1 MSNFLD
7 YLDSKLRNSSVNEGI
22 GDAKLVTVFEKGR
35 NSNFKKSVIPHMT
48 EVYDEKEFGRFIFD
62 HMVGNDVQDALDHT
76 FEDLDFELAG
86 ISPKIVF
93 IRCKKEDINII
104 IEY

>member
-1 MSNFLD
+1 MSTFLD
-7 YLDSKLRNSSVNEGI
+7 YLNSRNSSVNEGI

-35 NSNFKKSVIPHMT
+35 YSNFKKSVIPHMV
-48 EVYDEKEFGRFIFD
+48 EEYNEKEFGRFIYD
-62 HMVGNDVQDALDHT
+62 HMSGNGVQDALDHT